1 MGQSSIK
8 GATHTTHFVKWN
20 KPSTPKVHII
30 GQKIMVVLLVHVIS
44 MFTQVEMELDM
55 VAISYWLGTL
65 LLHPIFILSLLTLFL
80 FFCMIIMFKIWLC
93 NNIQNI
99 STN

>member
-1 MGQSSIK
+1 
-8 GATHTTHFVKWN
+8 
-20 KPSTPKVHII
+20 
-30 GQKIMVVLLVHVIS
+30 MVVLLVHVIS

-80 FFCMIIMFKIWLC
+80 FFCMIIMFKI
-93 NNIQNI
+93 
-99 STN
+99 

>member
-20 KPSTPKVHII
+20 KPSTPKVHSL
-30 GQKIMVVLLVHVIS
+30 GQKFMVVLHVHVIS

-55 VAISYWLGTL
+55 VAISYWLA
-65 LLHPIFILSLLTLFL
+65 HRFYILFS
-80 FFCMIIMFKIWLC
+80 
-93 NNIQNI
+93 
-99 STN
+99 S